1 MKSLNEQIAE
11 LKAKIWK
18 QEESIANTIKK
29 EYIEKQVINQ
39 FGKLLKDMIVKCFV
53 SMNGFRLKFI
63 LLEETTDSKGKKY
76 NREYDLVDIEFIL
89 AEYSWKDEKK
99 LRNIIK
105 YDFRNV
111 LDSNERVIGNDKI
124 KYIFE
129 TYRILKVLNDNEHLF
144 KSLMKNLSNK
154 DNTTFKS
161 NLILKME
168 ENLDKL
174 EDQKKLVD
182 EGQKSLIEKKAIADF
197 YKGIEIDLTEDNGRG
212 KGIGSGRGRRSNYSV
227 VLFKIKYIKDI
238 KYGGCIIK
246 NIHPDDNVM
255 NNNNIRGYDNQ
266 LTKKEYEELKDIVK
280 SLYLKKHFYNK
291 NQKEV

>member
-11 LKAKIWK
+11 LRTKICK

-39 FGKLLKDMIVKCFV
+39 FGKLLKDMIVRCFV

-129 TYRILKVLNDNEHLF
+129 TYRILKVLNDNEILF
-144 KSLMKNLSNK
+144 KGLMIILSNK

-168 ENLDKL
+168 ENLEKL
-174 EDQKKLVD
+174 EDQKKLID

-197 YKGIEIDLTEDNGRG
+197 YKGVEIDLADDKGRG
-212 KGIGSGRGRRSNYSV
+212 KGIGTGRGRRSNYNV
-227 VLFKIKYIKDI
+227 IFFKIKYIKDI
-238 KYGGCIIK
+238 KYGGCIVK
-246 NIHPDDNVM
+246 NIYPDDN
-255 NNNNIRGYDNQ
+255 REYDNQ
-266 LTKKEYEELKDIVK
+266 LTKKEYEELKDVVK

-291 NQKEV
+291 NQKEI